1 MSLQPFLRKAHLY
14 LGVFFAPMLVFFVVS
29 GWYQTMNPDRRKT
42 PEDAEAVWD
51 RMRFVHAE
59 SLLPAKEATTY
70 KTKPF
75 RWLVA
80 IMSAAMVATTALG
93 IYLAFRHSRK
103 PWPVVVCLVLG
114 FAVPLF
120 ILWLGQKT

>member
-14 LGVFFAPMLVFFVVS
+14 LGVFFAPMLLFFVAS

-42 PEDAEAVWD
+42 PEDAEAIFD

-59 SLLPAKEATTY
+59 SLLPSKTANTY

-80 IMSAAMVATTALG
+80 SMSAAMIATTVLG
-93 IYLAFRHSRK
+93 LYLAFRYSRK
-103 PWPVVVCLVLG
+103 PWPVVICLVLG
-114 FAVPLF
+114 LAAPLV
-120 ILWLGQKT
+120 ILWIGQKT